1 MVVLSFQTLIL
12 LSQRVVSQRF
22 FFFFFTVL
30 FPGTLI
36 KLIGSPRLYFSLCL
50 RNGVLLS
57 ICVIIQKPLSEKQM

>member
-12 LSQRVVSQRF
+12 LSQRVVSQS

-36 KLIGSPRLYFSLCL
+36 KLIGSLRLYFSLCL